1 MLFVENKPRTPGNC
15 LSRSSQVPTETAERT
30 LFNVFIFVFC
40 LHPHQHQQQSNK
52 SKQGMYVPGAL
63 VAKFPPSVP
72 CHDGDREI
80 VQEADGREE
89 EQQSTTC
96 NVASYSTQPHP
107 SSWGRRRRLRRGGRR
122 PCGPRRR
129 RLRRRL
135 VAIVRFDR
143 GAPLVDGRG

>member
-1 MLFVENKPRTPGNC
+1 
-15 LSRSSQVPTETAERT
+15 
-30 LFNVFIFVFC
+30 
-40 LHPHQHQQQSNK
+40 
-52 SKQGMYVPGAL
+52 MYVPGAL

-89 EQQSTTC
+89 EQQSTIC
-96 NVASYSTQPHP
+96 TQPHP
-107 SSWGRRRRLRRGGRR
+107 SSWGRRRRLRRGARW

-129 RLRRRL
+129 RLCRRL